1 MQRFWRNDLFRK
13 FFIGETFRY
22 LVFGLLTVTV
32 NIASYRM
39 LSLWMDTLP
48 ANTLAFF
55 ISVFFAYYTNTRF
68 VFQTQFTK
76 KNFLQ
81 FMMMRIG
88 TIFLD
93 DGGMLLLLTWGWND
107 LLAKCVVNA
116 VIIALNYLFS
126 KLLIFRKREGEE
138 SKG

>member
-1 MQRFWRNDLFRK
+1 MRK
-13 FFIGETFRY
+13 LISKFLCGETLRY

-32 NIASYRM
+32 NIASYRV

-55 ISVFFAYYTNTRF
+55 IAVLFAYYTNTRF
-68 VFQTQFTK
+68 VFQVKFTK
-76 KNFLQ
+76 NNFLQ

-116 VIIALNYLFS
+116 LIIVLNYLFS

-138 SKG
+138 

>member
-1 MQRFWRNDLFRK
+1 MRK
-13 FFIGETFRY
+13 LISKFLCGETLRY

-32 NIASYRM
+32 NIAAYRI
-39 LSLWMDTLP
+39 LSLWIDTLP

-55 ISVFFAYYTNTRF
+55 IAVFFAYYTNTRF

-107 LLAKCVVNA
+107 LLAKCVVNV
-116 VIIALNYLFS
+116 VIIGLNYLFS
-126 KLLIFRKREGEE
+126 KLFIFRKRDTKE
-138 SKG
+138 